1 MRHIATV
8 IYLLVLLS
16 GCSSSRQ
23 ASTSVF
29 SRDSISHYQSKA
41 DSLYRVIMQRDSTYH
56 HDSIHVFVKGDTVEK
71 YVEKTIYRF
80 RTHRDTVYHYVF
92 LHDTAY
98 VSREDSVVVEKV
110 VYKEKPLKSSEQA
123 FLWIG
128 RMCCLAF
135 LIIIA
140 IGYIFRNPIL
150 KITKMLLCKP

>member
-1 MRHIATV
+1 MRHIVTV

-29 SRDSISHYQSKA
+29 SKDSISHYQSKA

-135 LIIIA
+135 LLWMMFI
-140 IGYIFRNPIL
+140 YL
-150 KITKMLLCKP
+150 KRRL